1 MFHYKLQQNDKNTS
15 KNGEYV
21 SILITMKHCCP
32 MTLNDFAENQET
44 LFYDAGI
51 FKRHECIAT
60 NSRLNKNYLRVC

>member
-1 MFHYKLQQNDKNTS
+1 
-15 KNGEYV
+15 
-21 SILITMKHCCP
+21 